1 MDRMIYTALSA
12 MRGTMARQQVTA
24 NNLANASTTGFRA
37 EIANADA
44 RYLNNGPLAGRAQ
57 AREAVVS
64 ADMAAGVVTQTGKPL
79 DIALTGDA
87 MLAVEDAAGD
97 PAYSRRGDL
106 GVTAD
111 GLLQTGDG
119 FLVLGAGGAPI
130 SIPPADDV
138 RIAEDGGVWI
148 VPQGGDPA
156 QPQQVGTLQLVNAAG
171 VPVLK
176 GRDNL
181 FRAQGGGTLPDD
193 ATARLIPGALEGSNV
208 NPTEALVAMIE
219 AQRAYETNV
228 KMLMTAQTLDEAG
241 AALMRPE

>member
-12 MRGTMARQQVTA
+12 MRGNMARQQVTA

-44 RYLNNGPLAGRAQ
+44 QYLNGGNVAGRAQ
-57 AREAVVS
+57 AREGVIS
-64 ADMAAGVVTQTGKPL
+64 ADMQAGVIAQTGNPL
-79 DIALTGDA
+79 DIAVQGTA
-87 MLAVEDAAGD
+87 MLVVQDAVGD

-106 GVTAD
+106 SVTAD

-119 FLVLGAGGAPI
+119 FLVEGEGGAPL

-148 VPQGGDPA
+148 VPAGGDA
-156 QPQQVGTLQLVNAAG
+156 SQPQQVGRVRLVNSAG
-171 VPVLK
+171 SPLLK
-176 GRDNL
+176 GSDNL
-181 FRAQGGGTLPDD
+181 FRVPAGGVLPDD
-193 ATARLIPGALEGSNV
+193 AAARVMPGALEGSNV

-228 KMLMTAQTLDEAG
+228 KLLMTAQSLDEAS
-241 AALMRPE
+241 AALMRD